1 MLRAFVG
8 IVTVGK
14 ATDDIVMALN
24 MTFLRGEEQAL
35 SSVKA
40 GVVDTIASIH
50 LYLYLYLYT
59 PLYLLYKSAHVEDLV
74 SPLYD

>member
-1 MLRAFVG
+1 LLRAFVG

-50 LYLYLYLYT
+50 LYLYLYT
-59 PLYLLYKSAHVEDLV
+59 PLYLLYKSDHDENLD